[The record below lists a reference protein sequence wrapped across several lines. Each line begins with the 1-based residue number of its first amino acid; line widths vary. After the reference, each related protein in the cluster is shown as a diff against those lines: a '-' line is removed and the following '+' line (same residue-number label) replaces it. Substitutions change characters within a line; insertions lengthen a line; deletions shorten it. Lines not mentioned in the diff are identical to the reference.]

1 MQDRLWPAYLYN
13 LSNLQREWFP
23 HADAQNEFQAIS
35 ETLSKYGE
43 TVEGAGSV
51 PTTL

>member
-23 HADAQNEFQAIS
+23 HADEQNEFQAIS
-35 ETLSKYGE
+35 ETLSKYCE